1 MTRLDV
7 LHKAVP
13 VGELLAAGAPP
24 AGGGPGL
31 AEVLAG
37 LLLDAGVRGVSA
49 RLPGGDQGGVRVR
62 GGQAGQAG
70 QAAGVGRGQPGQR
83 LQLVAPGWLQR
94 LLTVGVNILHKKVGK
109 QAV

>member
-7 LHKAVP
+7 LHQAVP

-37 LLLDAGVRGVSA
+37 LLLDAGVRGVAS

-62 GGQAGQAG
+62 GGQAG

-83 LQLVAPGWLQR
+83 LQLVAPGGLQR
-94 LLTVGVNILHKKVGK
+94 LLTAGVNILHKKVGK